1 MEYLTDS
8 VFCDTFQGETGIETS
23 KPPPA
28 AHAQMAAGEGE
39 GELETAS
46 PPPMPKRQQ
55 ERAKRDWNKKG
66 TFMFKIITDSTADLP
81 AEYLKEHDLGCMPI
95 SYILDGVTYGREK
108 ELDWKTFYAMMRQG
122 GKMPTT
128 SQINPAEAKEYFEE
142 YVKENKEILYLAFSS
157 GLSGTCNNIRMAAD
171 EIMEE
176 HEDVRIIVVD
186 SLGASMGE
194 GLFVHKAVKMRDQG
208 KSMEE
213 TAEWLT
219 AHALNVVHVFT
230 VDDLFHLYRGGR
242 VSRTAAVLGTMVS
255 IKPKLHVDNEGHLI
269 LIGKVRGRKKSL
281 NALVEYMEEKMGSWE
296 AENKGDYVFISH
308 GDALE
313 DAEYVRDLIKEKF
326 GFQNFLISN
335 IGPTIG
341 AHSGP
346 GTIAL
351 FFMGESR

>member
-1 MEYLTDS
+1 MY
-8 VFCDTFQGETGIETS
+8 
-23 KPPPA
+23 
-28 AHAQMAAGEGE
+28 
-39 GELETAS
+39 
-46 PPPMPKRQQ
+46 
-55 ERAKRDWNKKG
+55 
-66 TFMFKIITDSTADLP
+66 KIITDSTTDLP
-81 AEYLKEHDLGCMPI
+81 LEYLKEHDVGCIPI
-95 SYILDGVTYGREK
+95 SYILDGVTYGKDR
-108 ELDWKTFYAMMRQG
+108 ELDWKEFYACMRNE

-128 SQINPAEAKEYFEE
+128 SQINPADAKEYLEE
-142 YVKENKEILYLAFSS
+142 FAGSYQEILYLAFSS

-176 HEDVRIIVVD
+176 RPDVKIRVVD

-194 GLFVHKAVKMRDQG
+194 GLFVHKAVKMRDAE

-213 TAEWLT
+213 TADWLEE
-219 AHALNVVHVFT
+219 HVQNFVHVFT

-242 VSRTAAVLGTMVS
+242 VSKTAAVLGTLVS
-255 IKPKLHVDNEGHLI
+255 IKPKLHVDSEGHLI

-281 NALVEYMEEKMGSWE
+281 SALVDYMGEKMGSW
-296 AENKGDYVFISH
+296 AEENREDYVFISH

-313 DAEYVRDLIKEKF
+313 DAEYVRDLIKERY
-326 GFQNFLISN
+326 GYQNFLIN
-335 IGPTIG
+335 HIGPTIG